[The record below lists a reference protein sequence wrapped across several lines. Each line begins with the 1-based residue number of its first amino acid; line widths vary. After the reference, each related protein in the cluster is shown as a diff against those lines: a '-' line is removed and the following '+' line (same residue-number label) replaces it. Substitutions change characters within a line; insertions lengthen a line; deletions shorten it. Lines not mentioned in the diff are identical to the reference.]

1 MAVNFPY
8 PAFKDDEWTNPETGK
23 LYRYDGDS
31 WRLIV
36 EDLIGGCATPDST
49 ICDKITEIE
58 EEFENLL
65 PSLDRGS
72 WAYNE
77 DFTKPPGKFGLRTEQ
92 GGIPTKFE
100 DAVKLVLHE
109 FDAEGEPHG
118 FGDIKVDS
126 YIQLF
131 QSGTSDTAIYHV
143 DALPVKSG
151 DEFSIEVSFVRSL
164 GDYPQLDEA
173 FRFKFYEIV
182 GADADAYVL
191 RTGDTMTGDLTIGKD
206 PDPTD
211 VGAAELSLVG
221 RETTATNDSA
231 VIAFKNEN
239 VNDASKDG
247 HLSYRNYGGEQWFK
261 FDKDV
266 DFSNRGVHS
275 VGTLRMNN
283 LGYLQASTDNRIRF
297 RQNSSTSDSE
307 GASAVSIESPGE
319 SKRSFA
325 VRGRKASGA
334 EGDLLWLDK
343 DSAYYDGRV
352 DSNTKIANKKYVDA
366 AVQTAVDNIDVSG
379 PNDYVRTTATSY
391 NAQIKL
397 YKSNGVFYITGG

>member
-8 PAFKDDEWTNPETGK
+8 PAFQDDEWLNPETGK
-23 LYRYDGDS
+23 LYRYDGES
-31 WRLIV
+31 WRLVV

-77 DFTKPPGKFGLRTEQ
+77 DFTKPPGKFGLRTSQ

-100 DAVKLVLHE
+100 DAVKLILHE

-151 DEFSIEVSFVRSL
+151 DEFSIDVSFVRSL
-164 GDYPQLDEA
+164 GDYPELDEA

-191 RTGDTMTGDLTIGKD
+191 RTGDTMTGDLVIGKD
-206 PDPTD
+206 PDPADT
-211 VGAAELSLVG
+211 GEASLKIQG
-221 RETTATNDSA
+221 RLTTATNPAARID
-231 VIAFKNEN
+231 FD
-239 VNDASKDG
+239 NDVVADGSKTG
-247 HLSYRNYGGEQWFK
+247 SLTYRNYGSEQWFQ
-261 FDKDV
+261 FNKDV
-266 DFSNRGVHS
+266 DFSGRGVHS
-275 VGTLRMNN
+275 VGALRMNN
-283 LGYLQASTDNRIRF
+283 LGYLQAVTDNRIRF
-297 RQNSSTSDSE
+297 RQNSSATSSE
-307 GASAVSIESPGE
+307 GYSAVRIESPGE

-325 VRGRKASGA
+325 VRGRRSNGA

-366 AVQTAVDNIDVSG
+366 AVKSAVDNIDVSG
-379 PNDYVRTTATSY
+379 PNDYVRTTSTSY
-391 NAQIKL
+391 NANIKL